1 MESIVNQMQALIMSQ
16 SRTIE
21 ELKAEIEFLK
31 GPKPKKP
38 LSPQQQA
45 LKEIKDAE
53 KEFKKA
59 EAAIAKQLKKAE
71 TDRNKVL
78 EKALKARKNS
88 EKETSALS
96 KKLTV
101 TDVFVDASE

>member
-1 MESIVNQMQALIMSQ
+1 MEAIVNQMQAVIMSQ

-21 ELKAEIEFLK
+21 ELKAEIELLK

-59 EAAIAKQLKKAE
+59 QAAVEKQLKKAE
-71 TDRNKVL
+71 TERNKVL
-78 EKALKARKNS
+78 EKAMKARQKS
-88 EKETSALS
+88 EKEASELAE
-96 KKLTV
+96 KLTV
-101 TDVFVDASE
+101 TDVFVDCQQ